1 VGLVLSGFGFAALVL
16 VGATATVFFDD
27 QPKLGP
33 HLSFNA
39 LLASNALLICIAGML
54 ITSIIPPMF
63 DLWERRTIGTAWVTA
78 RLRSCG
84 TAFLAPFLIPRGAR
98 CCTA

>member
-1 VGLVLSGFGFAALVL
+1 VGLVLSGLGFAVLVL
-16 VGATATVFFDD
+16 VGATAIVFFDD

-33 HLSFNA
+33 HLSFNS

-54 ITSIIPPMF
+54 VTLIIPPIF
-63 DLWERRTIGTAWVTA
+63 DLWARRAIGTAWVTA

-84 TAFLAPFLIPRGAR
+84 TAFLAPFLVQRGAR